1 MAIKRKPEKR
11 TSRASGLPG
20 GGAGRK
26 DRVGPSGVYPM
37 SGPHPPGDA
46 PVVWPGSWGQGKRGP
61 AGYED
66 HGESELNITR
76 VMPEK
81 CRDIM
86 TKDPVFCQASD
97 SAVIAAKLMLKHKI
111 GALPVVGSLP
121 ENKLVGILTDRDLAM
136 KVVAPGQDPHL
147 TTVHDIM
154 SSPVVTCS
162 PDDDYQKALELMEQH
177 QIKRIPAV
185 DKAGHVVGMIS
196 EADVALRI
204 PDESKIEEVVRSVVQ
219 PV

>member
-1 MAIKRKPEKR
+1 
-11 TSRASGLPG
+11 
-20 GGAGRK
+20 
-26 DRVGPSGVYPM
+26 M

-46 PVVWPGSWGQGKRGP
+46 PMVWPGSWGQGKRG
-61 AGYED
+61 ASGYED
-66 HGESELNITR
+66 HGESELNIAP

-97 SAVIAAKLMLKHKI
+97 SASLAAKLMLKHNI

-136 KVVAPGQDPHL
+136 KVVAPGRDPHQ
-147 TTVHDIM
+147 TTVYDIM
-154 SSPVVTCS
+154 SSPVITCS
-162 PDDDYQKALELMEQH
+162 PDDDYQTALDLMEGH

-185 DKAGHVVGMIS
+185 DRGGHVVGMIS

-204 PDESKIEEVVRSVVQ
+204 PDEKKIEELVRSVVQ